1 VSRGNLTDVT
11 TLVPGGTVAKALQ
24 LLKELL
30 PTARRIA
37 VLINPTNEVVNRLLP
52 MEAPP
57 AAAQLGF

>member
-1 VSRGNLTDVT
+1 M
-11 TLVPGGTVAKALQ
+11 AKALQ